1 MDNLI
6 EIKEKAKKLQQEADA
21 LFASLTELQQ
31 ASEKNPQGLDI
42 SNIMRRAAHSP
53 LTGHPLTRCADSL
66 GIEAYLVLLS
76 AIAMTQVK
84 ADIENHPVLYP
95 CRVAAVLADG
105 KKAMEAYFRKALFLE
120 EKTIHQYVETIADC
134 QLEEAF
140 ILDAML
146 MTLLY
151 DKGNTAKLEFIAELA
166 ALLNITEA
174 HLAELVEMAKSIVE
188 ATSLNRKFTQLHMRL
203 DDLRFYL
210 KKCSGA
216 EVVTPQAAFFYQ
228 NEDVWKRDFSELKG
242 LAEVCFEDITLNG
255 QNQKITETFS
265 FSNFKK
271 MTFQHCIFENLELN
285 KSLFSFTCLE
295 KVEFLHCVVRNF
307 VISPVK
313 TRHFGL
319 LSSRTINPL
328 FFTSSDVLQLSIQNS
343 TFSNIDTSA
352 HISAHILDDD
362 RAIIGNSQGNTEGF
376 FIGNTIFDK
385 CGAGAD
391 SDYIMAL
398 KKLEIEKEAGFHI
411 CYLFICNISIEIENC
426 KTISSL
432 PISSD

>member
-53 LTGHPLTRCADSL
+53 LTSHPLTRCADSL

-76 AIAMTQVK
+76 AVAMTQVK

-95 CRVAAVLADG
+95 CRVAVALADG
-105 KKAMEAYFRKALFLE
+105 KKEMEGYFQKALFLE

-134 QLEEAF
+134 QLEEVF

-174 HLAELVEMAKSIVE
+174 HLTELVEMAKSIVE
-188 ATSLNRKFTQLHMRL
+188 AISLNRKFTQLHMRL

-216 EVVTPQAAFFYQ
+216 EVVTPQAAFFYH
-228 NEDVWKRDFSELKG
+228 NEDVWKRDFSELEG
-242 LAEVCFEDITLNG
+242 LEEVCFEGITLDG

-271 MTFQHCIFENLELN
+271 MTFQHCVFENFEVPREN
-285 KSLFSFTCLE
+285 RPLFSFTHLK
-295 KVEFLHCVVRNF
+295 KVEFLYCAIRNF
-307 VISPVK
+307 CTTITIINMFGVIKNPC
-313 TRHFGL
+313 FF
-319 LSSRTINPL
+319 SS
-328 FFTSSDVLQLSIQNS
+328 SGVLQLSIHNS
-343 TFSNIDTSA
+343 TFSNIHAGAGGSLN
-352 HISAHILDDD
+352 SV
-362 RAIIGNSQGNTEGF
+362 IGSSQEGTEQF
-376 FIGNTIFDK
+376 FIGNTIFDE
-385 CGAGAD
+385 CGRLLG
-391 SDYIMAL
+391 DYL
-398 KKLEIEKEAGFHI
+398 FSCNVPLEIEKCRKI
-411 CYLFICNISIEIENC
+411 N
-426 KTISSL
+426 SS
-432 PISSD
+432 PISAD

>member
-95 CRVAAVLADG
+95 CKVAAALADG
-105 KKAMEAYFRKALFLE
+105 KKAMEGYFQKALFLE
-120 EKTIHQYVETIADC
+120 EKTIHQYVETVANC

-151 DKGNTAKLEFIAELA
+151 DQGNTAKLEFIAELV

-174 HLAELVEMAKSIVE
+174 HLTELMEMAKSIVE

-228 NEDVWKRDFSELKG
+228 NEDVWKRDFSELEE
-242 LAEVCFEDITLNG
+242 LEEVCFEDITLDG
-255 QNQKITETFS
+255 QNREIRESFS

-271 MTFQHCIFENLELN
+271 LTFQHCVFENFKLPYDN
-285 KSLFSFTCLE
+285 KTLFSFTCLE
-295 KVEFLHCVVRNF
+295 KVEFLHCTVRNF
-307 VISPVK
+307 IAVGSVHHPC
-313 TRHFGL
+313 FFF
-319 LSSRTINPL
+319 SSN
-328 FFTSSDVLQLSIQNS
+328 VL
-343 TFSNIDTSA
+343 
-352 HISAHILDDD
+352 
-362 RAIIGNSQGNTEGF
+362 
-376 FIGNTIFDK
+376 
-385 CGAGAD
+385 
-391 SDYIMAL
+391 
-398 KKLEIEKEAGFHI
+398 
-411 CYLFICNISIEIENC
+411 
-426 KTISSL
+426 
-432 PISSD
+432 

>member
-53 LTGHPLTRCADSL
+53 LTSHPLTRCADSL

-76 AIAMTQVK
+76 AVAMTQVK

-95 CRVAAVLADG
+95 CRVAVALADG
-105 KKAMEAYFRKALFLE
+105 KKEMEGYFQKALFLE

-134 QLEEAF
+134 QLEEVF

-174 HLAELVEMAKSIVE
+174 HLTELVEMAKSIVE

-216 EVVTPQAAFFYQ
+216 EVVTPQAAFFYH
-228 NEDVWKRDFSELKG
+228 NEDVWKRDFSELEG
-242 LAEVCFEDITLNG
+242 LEEVCFEGITLDG

-271 MTFQHCIFENLELN
+271 MTFQHCVFENFEVPCDN
-285 KSLFSFTCLE
+285 NPLFSFTRLE
-295 KVEFLHCVVRNF
+295 KVEFLHCTVKNF
-307 VISPVK
+307 RISDDNDGTHGK
-313 TRHFGL
+313 
-319 LSSRTINPL
+319 SC
-328 FFTSSDVLQLSIQNS
+328 FFTCSGVIQLSIQDS
-343 TFSNIDTSA
+343 TFFNIVHEEWSYGW
-352 HISAHILDDD
+352 DD
-362 RAIIGNSQGNTEGF
+362 AVIGCSEGTKRF
-376 FIGNTIFDK
+376 FIENTTFNR
-385 CGAGAD
+385 CGG
-391 SDYIMAL
+391 SDDMDLYDL
-398 KKLEIEKEAGFHI
+398 PPDTY
-411 CYLFICNISIEIENC
+411 YLFYCNVSIEIKNC
-426 KTISSL
+426 KAIVSF
-432 PISSD
+432 PISSN